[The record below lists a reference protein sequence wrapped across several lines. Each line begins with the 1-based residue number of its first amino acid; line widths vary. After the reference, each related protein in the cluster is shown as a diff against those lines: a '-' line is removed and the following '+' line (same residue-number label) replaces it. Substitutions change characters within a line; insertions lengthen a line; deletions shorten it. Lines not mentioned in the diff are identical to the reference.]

1 MKSRRTDSLMQILRS
16 TQSSSEVATSDKSKG
31 NCCRLRQEAR
41 HKQLRE
47 EQKLKRM
54 MSRHEN

>member
-1 MKSRRTDSLMQILRS
+1 MKSMIADSFMQILRS
-16 TQSSSEVATSDKSKG
+16 TQSSSEVTTSEKSKG

-47 EQKLKRM
+47 EQKVKRV
-54 MSRHEN
+54 MSRHET

>member
-1 MKSRRTDSLMQILRS
+1 MKSRIADSFMQILRS
-16 TQSSSEVATSDKSKG
+16 TQSSSEVATSEKSKG

-47 EQKLKRM
+47 EQKLKRV